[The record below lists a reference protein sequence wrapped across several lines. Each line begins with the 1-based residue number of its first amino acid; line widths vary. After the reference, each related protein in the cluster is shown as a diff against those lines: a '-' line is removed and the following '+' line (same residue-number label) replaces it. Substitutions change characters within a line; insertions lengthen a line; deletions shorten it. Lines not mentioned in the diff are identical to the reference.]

1 MRKKFDEAFKAKVA
15 LEAVKEELTLQELA
29 DKYEV
34 HANQISAWK
43 KQLIE
48 NSSELFVRKNK
59 KDDEYN
65 RLKKEKQELFRQL
78 GESNYEKEWLKKISS
93 AVRERSG
100 LIDMDDKTLSVR
112 RQCSLLDVPRS
123 NAYYKKKPGHDPHC

>member
-48 NSSELFVRKNK
+48 KSSELF
-59 KDDEYN
+59 
-65 RLKKEKQELFRQL
+65 
-78 GESNYEKEWLKKISS
+78 G
-93 AVRERSG
+93 
-100 LIDMDDKTLSVR
+100 
-112 RQCSLLDVPRS
+112 
-123 NAYYKKKPGHDPHC
+123 

>member
-34 HANQISAWK
+34 HANQICSWK

-65 RLKKEKQELFRQL
+65 RLKKQKQELFRQL
-78 GESNYEKEWLKKISS
+78 GESNYEKEWLKKSIVSCTGKIPTD
-93 AVRERSG
+93 RYG
-100 LIDMDDKTLSVR
+100 
-112 RQCSLLDVPRS
+112 
-123 NAYYKKKPGHDPHC
+123 